1 MGRNESAFPFVVNY
15 VIDEILSKH
24 ERCDLLR
31 DGDKMK
37 KQEWCDA
44 EKIDWVYS
52 QLEDEESRFIFD
64 QRRQFSISGDYHYIH
79 NIIDNYVQ
87 ELSGYKWYPDKE
99 QKLVKDIKKNKAII
113 FGAGLNGRK
122 VWRICKNKVE
132 IEFFCDNDLDK
143 QGEKVEGIEVISL
156 EKLLDIDT
164 KDDYAIIVSPKY
176 ACGEIVNMLLDNGI
190 KEEKIYKYIDYGTMS
205 LDRVQYFDEKII
217 SFKNNEVFVDGGA
230 FDLGTSEL
238 FVKKCKSYRKIYA
251 FEPDTKCYLKCKS
264 NAEKIVGDINLA
276 CAGLWS
282 EEGYAEFLTLGN
294 GSSHIVL
301 SEKPNLNTIKVVDL
315 DSYINDDKVTFIKL
329 DIEGAELKA
338 LKGAESLI
346 KREKPKL
353 AICLYHK
360 AEDLWEIP
368 FYVKKLVPEYKLY
381 IRHYSNYECETV
393 LYAVCEE

>member
-176 ACGEIVNMLLDNGI
+176 ACGEIVNML
-190 KEEKIYKYIDYGTMS
+190 
-205 LDRVQYFDEKII
+205 
-217 SFKNNEVFVDGGA
+217 
-230 FDLGTSEL
+230 
-238 FVKKCKSYRKIYA
+238 
-251 FEPDTKCYLKCKS
+251 
-264 NAEKIVGDINLA
+264 
-276 CAGLWS
+276 
-282 EEGYAEFLTLGN
+282 
-294 GSSHIVL
+294 
-301 SEKPNLNTIKVVDL
+301 
-315 DSYINDDKVTFIKL
+315 
-329 DIEGAELKA
+329 
-338 LKGAESLI
+338 
-346 KREKPKL
+346 
-353 AICLYHK
+353 
-360 AEDLWEIP
+360 
-368 FYVKKLVPEYKLY
+368 
-381 IRHYSNYECETV
+381 
-393 LYAVCEE
+393 